1 MRMANPNKPSK
12 TKMGIL
18 KLILLSAFVRVVYQ
32 DVKDRLVHW
41 FLFPVIGLCTGVLLY
56 QNVSSSLFFET
67 VLVNLGFIGLLIGV
81 IFLYATYQLKMKL
94 LDAFGLGD
102 GLLFVALVFSFK
114 SLPFLIVFVFGLV
127 FSLGLHLVLK
137 KTKSETVPLAGYMS
151 LFFALTYSAHW
162 LGFITAIYTL

>member
-1 MRMANPNKPSK
+1 
-12 TKMGIL
+12 MGIL

-81 IFLYATYQLKMKL
+81 
-94 LDAFGLGD
+94 
-102 GLLFVALVFSFK
+102 
-114 SLPFLIVFVFGLV
+114 
-127 FSLGLHLVLK
+127 K
-137 KTKSETVPLAGYMS
+137 KTVQ
-151 LFFALTYSAHW
+151 
-162 LGFITAIYTL
+162 